1 MGIIRKT
8 FYTIFV
14 TLFVLQASFAQQDTL
29 STGNDSSKVSN
40 RIYKS
45 SLTPLT
51 DIKKKKEKKKNGF
64 LASPFIFFKPDT
76 DLIFGGLG
84 IYYFR
89 LGSKRRAHKET
100 RLSFAQ
106 AIFEY
111 TLNDQIDI
119 QTGWNIFLP
128 NESYV
133 SKGFFRFKDYPDLF
147 YGVGN
152 NTHHH
157 DELAYNY
164 NSLVFNTSLAKKLA
178 PNVFLGLEYRYAN
191 TYNIDFENSTS
202 EVLDNVPGING
213 GLNSGLGLIFT
224 IDKRDNVVN
233 ASKGFLLEF
242 SKYNYSP
249 KLGSTFKYS
258 NVNLTFN
265 KYFDLG
271 NKQVIATNTVAN
283 LNSGD
288 PSFLFMA
295 VAGGEKILRSYAMN
309 RFRDKNFIGTQVEY
323 RRHLFWRIGMTGFAG
338 IGDVFDK
345 TSELAWDRAK
355 YSYGVGLRFMVNK
368 QEKMNFRIDY
378 GRGRDSQAVYMTV
391 TEAF

>member
-1 MGIIRKT
+1 MGIIRKI
-8 FYTIFV
+8 FYTISIGLLV
-14 TLFVLQASFAQQDTL
+14 AQVSIAQDTL
-29 STGNDSSKVSN
+29 PKINDSSMVRN
-40 RIYKS
+40 RIYQA
-45 SLTPLT
+45 SLIKPSDLT
-51 DIKKKKEKKKNGF
+51 QKKEKKKNGF
-64 LASPFIFFKPDT
+64 LASPFVFYKPDT

-89 LGSKRRAHKET
+89 LGNQRRSNHKET

-111 TLNDQIDI
+111 TLKNQVDI
-119 QTGWNIFLP
+119 QAGWNIFLP

-133 SKGFFRFKDYPDLF
+133 SKGFFRFKEYPDLF

-152 NTHHH
+152 NTVQH
-157 DELAYNY
+157 DELVYMYNT
-164 NSLVFNTSLAKKLA
+164 LIFNTSLAKKLA
-178 PNVFLGLEYRYAN
+178 PNVFLGLEYRYAS
-191 TYNIDFENSTS
+191 TYNINFEHPTS
-202 EVLDNVPGING
+202 EVLDNVPGVNG

-242 SKYNYSP
+242 SKYNYTP

-258 NVNLTFN
+258 NVNVTFN

-271 NKQVIATNTVAN
+271 NQQIIATNTVAN

-295 VAGGEKILRSYAMN
+295 MAGGEKILRSYAMN
-309 RFRDKNFIGTQVEY
+309 RFRDKNFVGTQVEY
-323 RRHLFWRIGMTGFAG
+323 RRHLFWRLGMVGFAG

-345 TSELAWDRAK
+345 TSELAWDKAK